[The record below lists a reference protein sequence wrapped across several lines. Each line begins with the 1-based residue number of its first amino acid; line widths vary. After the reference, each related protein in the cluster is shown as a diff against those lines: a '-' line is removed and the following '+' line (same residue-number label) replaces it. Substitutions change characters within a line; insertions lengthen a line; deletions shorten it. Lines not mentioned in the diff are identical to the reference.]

1 MNSREQ
7 QKKYLDHLR
16 KGRYA
21 ACRFTNDKWG
31 DWRLHEV
38 SQDEMHLPFLIIQH
52 LLTGD
57 RLEKISIDDIAWRGM
72 DFPSRLLYENC
83 YCCKGQSY
91 KYVDIDYPPIL
102 LKGTLNPYKK
112 LYRVIDGKHRIMKM
126 ISMGL
131 SKSSFYV
138 LELSDIEKYLV
149 HSLQF
154 VTRFL
159 STDDDYTIKHYD
171 ILKKNYEN
179 LLNTCHD

>member
-16 KGRYA
+16 KGSYA
-21 ACRFTNDKWG
+21 ACRFTNDQWG

-38 SQDEMHLPFLIIQH
+38 SEDEIHLPFLVIQH
-52 LLTGD
+52 LLTDD
-57 RLEKISIDDIAWRGM
+57 RLEKISIDDIAWKGM

-83 YCCKGQSY
+83 YCCGGQSY

-138 LELSDIEKYLV
+138 LELNDIIEHLIPGIGSSAKLFCSEDEYPRKY
-149 HSLQF
+149 
-154 VTRFL
+154 
-159 STDDDYTIKHYD
+159 YT
-171 ILKKNYEN
+171 ILKKNADN
-179 LLNTCHD
+179 FLM

>member
-21 ACRFTNDKWG
+21 ACRFTNDQWG

-38 SQDEMHLPFLIIQH
+38 SEDEIHLPFLVIQH
-52 LLTGD
+52 LLTDD

-91 KYVDIDYPPIL
+91 KYVDID
-102 LKGTLNPYKK
+102 
-112 LYRVIDGKHRIMKM
+112 
-126 ISMGL
+126 
-131 SKSSFYV
+131 
-138 LELSDIEKYLV
+138 
-149 HSLQF
+149 
-154 VTRFL
+154 
-159 STDDDYTIKHYD
+159 
-171 ILKKNYEN
+171 
-179 LLNTCHD
+179 